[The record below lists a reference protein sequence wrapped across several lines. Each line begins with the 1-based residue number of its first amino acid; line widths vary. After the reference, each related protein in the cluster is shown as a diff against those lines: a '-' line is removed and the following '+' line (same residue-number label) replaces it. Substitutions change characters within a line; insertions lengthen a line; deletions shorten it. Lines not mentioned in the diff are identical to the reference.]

1 MFVLL
6 IFSFYNALK
15 GDNGK
20 GLERF
25 VDIQAVMIKAIS
37 ISAAPSIILAG
48 IAFGISK
55 NYGNRLSGVLL
66 SFSGVVFIVG
76 MVNSLSITSTIPHE
90 FFQPILV
97 LVPYIFIPPGIGI
110 TIIGI
115 ILYTKSKKGIKKPE
129 I

>member
-6 IFSFYNALK
+6 VFSFYNALK

-48 IAFGISK
+48 IAFGLSK
-55 NYGNRLSGVLL
+55 NYGNKLTGVLL

-76 MVNSLSITSTIPHE
+76 MVISLSIISSIPNE

-97 LVPYIFIPPGIGI
+97 LVPYIFILSGIGI
-110 TIIGI
+110 IIIGI
-115 ILYTKSKKGIKKPE
+115 LLYMKSKKGIKKPE